1 MHCLASTTECRG
13 TQSRSGKKGQA
24 RVVLAGLPTLS
35 YNCKSGISIGELG
48 TGRVG
53 SSAVLCGGSPA
64 VALGID
70 LEDGRVMDEAVD
82 GGDGHGRIGE
92 DLVPL
97 AEGLIA
103 GDDEAGI
110 GPRGPTLNPDYQS
123 YLRLNARFSFSYAR
137 SVCSGVRRD
146 CAYLLRRRSS
156 GQRRSSAVRPRPPC
170 ALLSYASFGR
180 LGNVT
185 VT

>member
-1 MHCLASTTECRG
+1 M
-13 TQSRSGKKGQA
+13 
-24 RVVLAGLPTLS
+24 VLAELPTLS
-35 YNCKSGISIGELG
+35 YNRKSGIFIGELG

-103 GDDEAGI
+103 GDDEALALVALGDEVEEDGGLGLI
-110 GPRGPTLNPDYQS
+110 LTHIIEVVEDEAVELVELGEGGRHGRQPLSSLPVEAGCAHRRGNCRCGNRTKRTQ
-123 YLRLNARFSFSYAR
+123 
-137 SVCSGVRRD
+137 
-146 CAYLLRRRSS
+146 
-156 GQRRSSAVRPRPPC
+156 
-170 ALLSYASFGR
+170 LSTPAIRAS
-180 LGNVT
+180 LD
-185 VT
+185 